1 MKFLFVLLLSVTF
14 IGCSSSSKKKEAAT
28 DAVKEK
34 LSDSTKEVLADVEE
48 TAAPAV
54 ASSSSAS
61 SCSVRST
68 RRMVNFGSP
77 KVTSR
82 AFRRLRL
89 KSGSEFKVTNVS
101 SISKPFGFYN
111 SGEFPGEATYHDYN
125 LCDMS
130 SNSRDCSINLEFRP
144 RAVESY
150 EANVTISYVDATG
163 ESCTLDVPLKGVSTE
178 SYLGKDSS
186 KGLPGN

>member
-54 ASSSSAS
+54 ASSSSGS

-68 RRMVNFGSP
+68 RRMVNFG
-77 KVTSR
+77 
-82 AFRRLRL
+82 
-89 KSGSEFKVTNVS
+89 KVTNVS

>member
-1 MKFLFVLLLSVTF
+1 MKILFVLLMSIAFV
-14 IGCSSSSKKKEAAT
+14 GCSSSDKKEAEMAKT
-28 DAVKEK
+28 EVSESAKEAVEDVKETAT
-34 LSDSTKEVLADVEE
+34 SAVSTATK
-48 TAAPAV
+48 T
-54 ASSSSAS
+54 AS
-61 SCSVRST
+61 SCSVRSS
-68 RRMVNFGSP
+68 RSVINFGSP

-89 KSGSEFKVTNVS
+89 KSSSDFKVTSVS
-101 SISKPFGFYN
+101 SISKPFGYYN

-130 SNSRDCSINLEFRP
+130 TSSNDCSINLEFRP

-150 EANVTISYVDATG
+150 SDNITVSYTDAGG
-163 ESCTLDVPLKGVSTE
+163 ESCTLEVPLKGVSTE

-186 KGLPGN
+186 KGLPDN